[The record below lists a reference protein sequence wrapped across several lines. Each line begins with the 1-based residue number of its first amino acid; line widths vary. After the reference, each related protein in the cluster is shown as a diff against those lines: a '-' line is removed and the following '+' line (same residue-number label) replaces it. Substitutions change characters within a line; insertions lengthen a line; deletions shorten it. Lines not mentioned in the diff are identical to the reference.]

1 VQGLSN
7 VDGNWGDGGLNHR
20 TSRGG
25 YGRET
30 GIIDLG
36 HEPPLSVDGSEAAVI
51 DRRRVSVQW
60 FSGTILTGLCGA
72 ALIGGAVFASLDGE
86 MTFAKVPERVEGAL
100 RGAFGA
106 NDHSASLHKS
116 DRLPPPG
123 ESTAARSVVRV
134 STVTRVG
141 NHDVMRVRPFIRIS
155 GNLSM
160 TTSELSA
167 KIPPF
172 NAQRMLSDVGAP
184 SPAAADDSNNADA
197 AEPDAEVSFVTK
209 DLAPILPKAK
219 LAAVIALDEVLMR
232 VRDASN
238 WRGNNGGVRYTALA
252 NATAD
257 ASGSQP
263 DFKMAYAAE
272 GTAADPYAGFE
283 TRVVPENVTLL
294 PKTKE
299 QTTGGNPSGERV
311 HMVKKGDTVTSI
323 LREQGATPEEA
334 KSIATTLGA
343 RGRDGGL
350 KEGEKVRILMAPAG
364 PGAGQRLQPY
374 RVIVANDSAVEA
386 VAALSDLGKYVAVD
400 VQSMNTVTETAE
412 ASDDDDDDGTGV
424 RLYQSIYETALRNK
438 VPAAV
443 IEDMVRIY
451 SYDVDFQRKVQP
463 GDSFDVFFAGE
474 DEGASITEKT
484 EVLFASLTVGGE
496 TKRYYRFQTPDDAVV
511 DYYDETGKSAK
522 KFLVR
527 KPVNNAIMRSG
538 FGSRRHPILGYV
550 KMHTGVDWATAYGT
564 PIFASGNGVVEVA
577 GWEGGYGK
585 YVKLKH
591 NNGYETAY
599 GHMSAFAKGLEV
611 GKRVRQGQV
620 IGFVGSTG
628 QSTGAHVHYEIL
640 VNGRFVDPMRIK
652 LPRGRSLDGPLMANF
667 EKERDRL
674 DAMMNNR
681 GGGPARVSDA
691 AGMTGVRQTSNR

>member
-1 VQGLSN
+1 LI
-7 VDGNWGDGGLNHR
+7 HR
-20 TSRGG
+20 TSRGGG

-106 NDHSASLHKS
+106 NDRGASLRKS
-116 DRLPPPG
+116 DRLPPP
-123 ESTAARSVVRV
+123 SDTAAARQVVRV

-141 NHDVMRVRPFIRIS
+141 NRDVMRVRPFVRIA

-172 NAQRMLSDVGAP
+172 NAQRMLTDVGTAAP
-184 SPAAADDSNNADA
+184 TATEDGQSTADA
-197 AEPDAEVSFVTK
+197 AEPDAEVSFVTR
-209 DLAPILPKAK
+209 DLGPILPKARI
-219 LAAVIALDEVLMR
+219 AASVAIDEVLMR

-238 WRGNNGGVRYTALA
+238 WRGNNGGVRYTVASA
-252 NATAD
+252 GAD
-257 ASGSQP
+257 IGGVQP
-263 DFKMAYAAE
+263 ELKMAYATE
-272 GTAADPYAGFE
+272 GGASDPYAGFE

-294 PKTKE
+294 PKTRE
-299 QTTGGNPSGERV
+299 QATGGSGGSSPNNERI
-311 HMVKKGDTVTSI
+311 HLAKKGDSVAAV
-323 LREQGATPEEA
+323 LRDQGASPEEA
-334 KSIATTLGA
+334 KAIAATLGTH
-343 RGRDGGL
+343 GRDGGL
-350 KEGEKVRILMAPAG
+350 RDGEKLRILMAPAS
-364 PGAGQRLQPY
+364 PGQRLQPY
-374 RVIVANDSAVEA
+374 RVIVANESSVEA
-386 VAALSDLGKYVAVD
+386 IAALSDLGKYVAVD
-400 VQSMNTVTETAE
+400 VQSMNTATETAE
-412 ASDDDDDDGTGV
+412 NSDDEDDDGTGV
-424 RLYQSIYETALRNK
+424 RLYQSIYETAMRNK

-474 DEGASITEKT
+474 DEGTTITEKT

-496 TKRYYRFQTPDDAVV
+496 TKKYYRFQTPDDSVV
-511 DYYDETGKSAK
+511 DYYDESGKSAK

-538 FGSRRHPILGYV
+538 FGARRHPILGYV
-550 KMHTGVDWATAYGT
+550 KMHTGVDWATPYGT
-564 PIFASGNGVVEVA
+564 PIFASGNGVVETA

-599 GHMSAFAKGLEV
+599 GHMSAFAKGLEP

-640 VNGRFVDPMRIK
+640 VNGRFVDPMRVK
-652 LPRGRSLDGPLMANF
+652 LPRGRSLDGALMAGF

-674 DAMMNNR
+674 DAMMSNR
-681 GGGPARVSDA
+681 GAGARVSDA
-691 AGMTGVRQTSNR
+691 AGTAPGGPVRQVSNR